1 MPANNSEE
9 LSRLKSILCEKS
21 VRFGEFTLA
30 SGQKSDI
37 YIDGKLTTCSP
48 EAMPL
53 IGRAF
58 LRKMEAMGW
67 HPEAVGGLTLGADPI
82 AFSIARESLDTGS
95 RISAFVVRK
104 EPKKHGMQRFIEG
117 LEETAGLQVVILD
130 DVCTTGGSTVQAIEK
145 AFAAGMQVMGA
156 ICLVDREMGAKA
168 SLQEKFGIRLEAIL
182 TLSDVRAHTPST
194 VVY

>member
-1 MPANNSEE
+1 MRTNQSDE
-9 LSRLKSILCEKS
+9 LSLLKSILCEKS
-21 VRFGEFTLA
+21 VRFGEFTLV

-37 YIDGKLTTCSP
+37 YIDSKLTTYSP

-58 LRKMEAMGW
+58 LQKMAARGW

-82 AFSIARESLDTGS
+82 AFAIARESLDLGQS
-95 RISAFVVRK
+95 ISPFVVRK

-117 LEETAGLQVVILD
+117 LEETADRQVVILD

-145 AFAAGMQVMGA
+145 ALAAGMRVLGA
-156 ICLVDREMGAKA
+156 ICLVDREMGAKTA
-168 SLQEKFGIRLEAIL
+168 LQEKFGIPLEAVL
-182 TLSDVRAHTPST
+182 TLSNVRAELKLRAG
-194 VVY
+194 